1 MRRLEEENL
10 LTASEIRRIMREK
23 KPNQREKITFTN
35 QQIKKMIPD
44 NIPDDRKKEFIVD
57 AVKFYREMR
66 KQYE

>member
-1 MRRLEEENL
+1 
-10 LTASEIRRIMREK
+10 MREK